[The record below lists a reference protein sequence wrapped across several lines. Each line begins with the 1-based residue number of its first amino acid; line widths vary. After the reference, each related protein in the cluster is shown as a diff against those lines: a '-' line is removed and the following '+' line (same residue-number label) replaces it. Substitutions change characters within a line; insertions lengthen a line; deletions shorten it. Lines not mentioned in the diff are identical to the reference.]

1 MSAPGSG
8 QSLAFL
14 RMRDWTASNIREDT
28 GPQIRQSYSA
38 AVVSK
43 MSNQS
48 GISASN
54 QLRGFFGSC
63 RDGRVRFIKVMSDDS
78 FLPPYFI
85 IPLLTP
91 GVNK

>member
-1 MSAPGSG
+1 MYAPASG

-14 RMRDWTASNIREDT
+14 RMRYWTASNIREDT
-28 GPQIRQSYSA
+28 GQSYSA

-48 GISASN
+48 GISASK

-63 RDGRVRFIKVMSDDS
+63 RDGRVSFIKVMSDDS